1 MTAISRHL
9 AKERTFRALNELHL
23 GKQKSVMG
31 DIENLLG
38 ITKPAEGLN
47 KPCQGNVNQWARAEN
62 ISPLKDLM

>member
-1 MTAISRHL
+1 
-9 AKERTFRALNELHL
+9 
-23 GKQKSVMG
+23 MG

-62 ISPLKDLM
+62 ISPQKDLM